1 MITSPR
7 RKILILG
14 HSTFGAKMSSPGI
27 RARHM
32 AEALAR
38 NLPECQITLA
48 VPKSQYDNT
57 ATPQG
62 YAIVPYTLRKLP
74 GLLLSHKII
83 ISTEFPKTALIALPF
98 RKFVLDFFT
107 TYLIE
112 WMENTREDI
121 HLVNRPAR
129 RSAWMGM
136 ARNYINLQLMQAD
149 MVLCAN
155 ERQRDYFIG
164 MMLSLGLL
172 PESALDWDP
181 TLKYAIRLAPHGV
194 RSDSVVQSKAVVK
207 GVYAGVKP
215 DDKLLI
221 WNGGILQWYDPLT
234 LLQAMARICAHR
246 DDVKLVF
253 VGGAYPGLGSMGM
266 GERYMEAME
275 MARELQ
281 LLNRNVFFITMW
293 LPYEEMQNYLRE
305 ADISVC
311 TYFDNLET
319 HYSLRTRYIDIFWAE
334 LPLICTHGDV
344 LAEMVEREG
353 LGLVVPQED
362 VGAVATAIERLLDDD
377 ELRERCRQ
385 NLRDR
390 RDSLTWD
397 VTMKPLIDYC
407 RLPGGA
413 PMKKWRRLPKIARG
427 WAWYMLSRGLFF
439 TVRRRV

>member
-1 MITSPR
+1 MIKSPKT
-7 RKILILG
+7 KILILG
-14 HSTFGAKMSSPGI
+14 HSQFGARMSSPGI

-38 NLPECQITLA
+38 NLPGYEITLA
-48 VPKSQYDNT
+48 VPRSMYDKSGN
-57 ATPQG
+57 PQG
-62 YAIVPYTLRKLP
+62 YKIFPYTLRRLP
-74 GLLLSHKII
+74 GLLLSHHII
-83 ISTEFPKTALIALPF
+83 ISTEFPRTALIAFPF
-98 RKFVLDFFT
+98 RRFVLDFFT

-112 WMENTREDI
+112 WLENTREDVG
-121 HLVNRPAR
+121 LYQRPAR

-136 ARNYINLQLMQAD
+136 ARTFINLQLMQAD

-155 ERQRDYFIG
+155 DRQRDYFIG
-164 MMLSLGLL
+164 MMLSLGLFR
-172 PESALDWDP
+172 EKRLDSDP
-181 TLKYAIRLAPHGV
+181 TLTKTVRLAPHGV
-194 RSDSVVQSKAVVK
+194 RDDPVVSSRAVVK

-234 LLQAMARICAHR
+234 LLRAMANICAHR

-275 MARELQ
+275 LARELQ
-281 LLNRNVFFITMW
+281 LLNRNVFFISMW
-293 LPYEEMQNYLRE
+293 LPYEEMQNYLLE

-334 LPLICTHGDV
+334 LPLICTRGDV
-344 LAEMVEREG
+344 LAEMVERDG
-353 LGLVVPQED
+353 LGLVVPEGD
-362 VGAVATAIERLLDDD
+362 DGAVATAIERLLDDR
-377 ELRERCRQ
+377 ELYERSRK

-390 RDSLTWD
+390 RSSLTWD
-397 VTMKPLIDYC
+397 VTMEPLIAYC
-407 RLPGGA
+407 RLPSSG
-413 PMKKWRRLPKIARG
+413 PMGKWRRLPRIIGA
-427 WAWYMLSRGLFF
+427 WTWYMASRTLFF
-439 TVRRRV
+439 ALRRK

>member
-1 MITSPR
+1 MSKKKP
-7 RKILILG
+7 KILILG
-14 HSTFGAKMSSPGI
+14 HSQFGAKMSSPGI

-38 NLPECQITLA
+38 NLPGHDITLG
-48 VPKSQYDNT
+48 VPRSLYDKT
-57 ATPQG
+57 GDPQG
-62 YAIVPYTLRKLP
+62 YTIYPYTLKRLP
-74 GLLLSHKII
+74 GLLFSHDII
-83 ISTEFPKTALIALPF
+83 ISTEFPRTALLAFPF
-98 RKFVLDFFT
+98 KRFVLDFFT

-112 WMENTREDI
+112 WLENTREDSS
-121 HLVNRPAR
+121 LYQRPAR

-136 ARNYINLQLMQAD
+136 ARTFINLQLMQAD

-164 MMLSLGLL
+164 MMMSLGLFR
-172 PESALDWDP
+172 EKRLDTDP
-181 TLKYAIRLAPHGV
+181 TLTNTIRLAPHGV
-194 RSDSVVQSKAVVK
+194 RSEEPASSRAVVK
-207 GVYAGVKP
+207 GVFAGVKH

-234 LLQAMARICAHR
+234 LLQSMANICAHR

-253 VGGAYPGLGSMGM
+253 IGGAYPGLGSMGM
-266 GERYMEAME
+266 GERYLEAME
-275 MARELQ
+275 MARELG
-281 LLNRNVFFITMW
+281 LLNRNVFFISLW

-344 LAEMVEREG
+344 LAEMVERDG

-362 VGAVATAIERLLDDD
+362 VGALTAAIERLLDD
-377 ELRERCRQ
+377 REFYDQCRA
-385 NLRDR
+385 NLRGR
-390 RDSLTWD
+390 RSSLTWD

-407 RLPGGA
+407 HLPSGG
-413 PMKKWRRLPKIARG
+413 PMGKWRRLPRIVG
-427 WAWYMLSRGLFF
+427 AWMWYTMSRGMFF
-439 TVRRRV
+439 TLRRK